1 MYITQMKKYL
11 FKTFTLLVLVISCKV
26 AYQPPV
32 TKAPSNY
39 LVVEGTVNSNN
50 GSTDSTFF
58 KLSRT
63 VTIGSVTSN
72 PELHAQV
79 IIEDGQNYSFT
90 LKDLGKGIYA
100 AGALG
105 IDNTKKYR
113 VRIKTSDGKV
123 YLSDLESVGY
133 TPPIDS
139 IGLTLLNN
147 GIQIYVNTH
156 NPNDNTRYY
165 RWEFTE
171 DWKFRTAYNSQLISN
186 GARIVTRTPDQQ
198 VNVCWGHDASTGIIL
213 GSSAKLTHD
222 VIYQAPI
229 TPIAATSE
237 KIEERYSIL
246 LKQYALTAGAFA
258 FWDQLRKNT
267 ENLGSIFDA
276 QPSQISGNI
285 HCVTNPAEQ
294 VFGYISVTDVQSK
307 RVYINKNTSNI
318 PASFQP
324 DAWTKCVLPDTV
336 LDQQPP
342 SGHAYLITAK
352 DLLPIGSAYIP
363 VLEAMFKIV
372 GPFPPTNT
380 FNTHG
385 YLAEP
390 AFCVDCTTRG
400 VTKKPSFWVDQ

>member
-1 MYITQMKKYL
+1 MKKYL
-11 FKTFTLLVLVISCKV
+11 FELFALLIVSTGCKV

-32 TKAPSNY
+32 TTASSNY

-50 GSTDSTFF
+50 GNTDSTFF

-63 VTIGSVTSN
+63 VAIGSVTSN
-72 PELHAQV
+72 PELHAQ
-79 IIEDGQNYSFT
+79 ITIEDGQNYSFI
-90 LKDLGKGIYA
+90 LKDLGKGTYA
-100 AGALG
+100 AGPLG
-105 IDNTKKYR
+105 INNTKKYR

-123 YLSDLESVGY
+123 YLSDLESVSY

-139 IGLTLLNN
+139 IGFTVLQN
-147 GIQIYVNTH
+147 GIQLYVNTH
-156 NPNDNTRYY
+156 NSNDNTRYY
-165 RWEFTE
+165 RWDFAE
-171 DWKFRTAYNSQLISN
+171 DWKFRTAYDSQLITN
-186 GARIVTRTPDQQ
+186 GSRIVTRTPDQD
-198 VNVCWGHDASTGIIL
+198 VNICWGHDVSTGVIL

-229 TPIAATSE
+229 TPIASTSE
-237 KIEERYSIL
+237 KIEERYCIQ

-294 VFGYISVTDVQSK
+294 VFGYISITNVQSK
-307 RVYINKNTSNI
+307 RVYINKSTSNI

-336 LDQQPP
+336 LDAMPP
-342 SGHAYLITAK
+342 NGPSYLITGT
-352 DLLPIGSAYIP
+352 DLLPTGSAYIP
-363 VLEAMFKIV
+363 VSENMFVIT
-372 GPFPPTNT
+372 GPFPPTNI
-380 FNTHG
+380 FKTHG

-390 AFCVDCTTRG
+390 ASCVDCTTRG
-400 VTKKPSFWVDQ
+400 VTKKPAFWVDQ